1 MPDRRLPF
9 TVKDDQEVPREGE
22 VVIVRDWHPDIELS
36 PAAAFTIVLA
46 QRPLA
51 ADSPPPVTP
60 NVVVCAPASS
70 IRLPA
75 AVAEAAV
82 TYEAGGA
89 PAARPLRLSR
99 QAMAAYAGGTLLAVH
114 PL

>member
-22 VVIVRDWHPDIELS
+22 IVIVRDWNPDIELN

-51 ADSPPPVTP
+51 ADSPPPGTA
-60 NVVVCAPASS
+60 NVAVCAPASS
-70 IRLPA
+70 IRLP
-75 AVAEAAV
+75 
-82 TYEAGGA
+82 
-89 PAARPLRLSR
+89 
-99 QAMAAYAGGTLLAVH
+99 
-114 PL
+114 